1 MAVSVALVPV
11 FIAVIGLV
19 GVPFFR
25 RVYRFDWAT
34 SWYAAMPGG
43 LTDMVIFGQEAG
55 GDVRALS
62 LIHATRVLII
72 VTLAPLILTFGFG
85 VTLDSPIGAPASEL
99 PMHEMLI
106 MIAAAIIGWKL
117 GERIG
122 LFGAPILGPMILTG
136 ALSLLDVIHYR
147 PPAEAIL
154 AAQFLIGLG
163 IGVGYVGVTLRE
175 IRRDVTAG
183 VIFVAILAILAALFT
198 ELVVIAGLAPP
209 VDGFLA
215 FAPGGQAEM
224 TVLAIIVGADLGYVI
239 VHHLTRVLLVIT
251 GAPLVARLMR
261 LDEAPGHGRPKR
273 KTGTIHDIHHPARA
287 SGDLRH
293 GLHHPLAGQPGGHE
307 DAGGGRHGRGCRRR
321 AGFRPER
328 GGAASERP
336 VGRGA
341 RARPCPRARTRRWCS
356 ADRARRPPQAR
367 RSRTT
372 GPRGSTSSRA
382 RAFCPRS
389 RPGAFDAWM
398 LMLRDHGRLPLAEV
412 LAPAIHYAEHGHPML
427 AGVASAIAGLQ
438 EVFRQEW
445 PTSAPVWLPGGRAPE
460 AGALF
465 RNPDCAR
472 CGGVWWRRAR
482 PPGPA
487 ARPRSRP
494 RAAPMPAASWP
505 RPSTPTCARPACST
519 PPANGARAC
528 SPGRTWRVAGD
539 MGGAPRRRSRGLD
552 RLEMRSLDTGPGA
565 VAGPADAGGRRPGRD
580 GPDRAGVRA
589 PRDRG
594 AETRL
599 RRPRKLLR
607 RPGAPSTFRS
617 TCSCRPTTTPPT
629 APISARRQATSSP
642 PDHRRA

>member
-1 MAVSVALVPV
+1 VTGRGDLFRSRAITVGLAVAGTAAFWVLGLPLPFLFGPLVACLVAALAGAPLSNLGVVSVGARTILGVAVGASLTPDVVARLPQMAVSVALVPV

-43 LTDMVIFGQEAG
+43 LTDMVIFGAEAG

-99 PMHEMLI
+99 PIHEMLI
-106 MIAAAIIGWKL
+106 MAAAAIIGWKL
-117 GERIG
+117 GERVG

-239 VHHLTRVLLVIT
+239 VHHLTRVLLVIS

-261 LDEAPGHGRPKR
+261 LD
-273 KTGTIHDIHHPARA
+273 
-287 SGDLRH
+287 
-293 GLHHPLAGQPGGHE
+293 
-307 DAGGGRHGRGCRRR
+307 
-321 AGFRPER
+321 
-328 GGAASERP
+328 
-336 VGRGA
+336 
-341 RARPCPRARTRRWCS
+341 
-356 ADRARRPPQAR
+356 
-367 RSRTT
+367 
-372 GPRGSTSSRA
+372 
-382 RAFCPRS
+382 
-389 RPGAFDAWM
+389 
-398 LMLRDHGRLPLAEV
+398 
-412 LAPAIHYAEHGHPML
+412 
-427 AGVASAIAGLQ
+427 
-438 EVFRQEW
+438 
-445 PTSAPVWLPGGRAPE
+445 
-460 AGALF
+460 
-465 RNPDCAR
+465 
-472 CGGVWWRRAR
+472 
-482 PPGPA
+482 
-487 ARPRSRP
+487 
-494 RAAPMPAASWP
+494 
-505 RPSTPTCARPACST
+505 
-519 PPANGARAC
+519 
-528 SPGRTWRVAGD
+528 
-539 MGGAPRRRSRGLD
+539 
-552 RLEMRSLDTGPGA
+552 
-565 VAGPADAGGRRPGRD
+565 
-580 GPDRAGVRA
+580 
-589 PRDRG
+589 
-594 AETRL
+594 
-599 RRPRKLLR
+599 
-607 RPGAPSTFRS
+607 
-617 TCSCRPTTTPPT
+617 
-629 APISARRQATSSP
+629 RRQTRETDTENG
-642 PDHRRA
+642 DHP